1 MPSPTRHLGV
11 RFHHRAQRLHPGRQ
25 AEPIKGRGHFFP
37 RLTHRRSRHC
47 DRHHGRCGHG
57 VAFLSWI
64 RHPEPTGSRRATP
77 LHLFQHW
84 PGHSHVAGQNV
95 SIEYRWAEG
104 SYNRLPTLASD
115 LVSNQVAL
123 IVANG
128 GVATAL
134 AAKSAT
140 TVLPILFVIGVD
152 PVSSG
157 LVVSLNRPGGNMT
170 GVTVLAA
177 SLAPKRLELL
187 VELAPNTNVVA
198 ALVNPSN
205 PAFSTPELAET
216 ERAAQTL
223 GLHLHVLNATS
234 ESQIDAAFE
243 AAVQAKVQ
251 ALLVSADPF
260 FTTRLKQIIALAARH
275 RIPAIYY
282 NREYATAGG
291 LMSYG
296 GSLTEAHR
304 QVGIY
309 AGRVLKGVKPLDL
322 PVQQSAKVDVAI
334 NLRTAKA
341 LGIEVPQNLLAL
353 ADEVIE

>member
-1 MPSPTRHLGV
+1 MKRREFIAGLAGAAAWPFAV
-11 RFHHRAQRLHPGRQ
+11 RAQQPAVPMVGFLGARSPATD
-25 AEPIKGRGHFFP
+25 AENVAAFRKG
-37 RLTHRRSRHC
+37 
-47 DRHHGRCGHG
+47 
-57 VAFLSWI
+57 LS
-64 RHPEPTGSRRATP
+64 EAGY
-77 LHLFQHW
+77 
-84 PGHSHVAGQNV
+84 VEGQNV
-95 SIEYRWAEG
+95 SVEYRWAEG
-104 SYNRLPTLASD
+104 SYTRLPTLASD
-115 LVSNQVAL
+115 LVSSQVAL

-187 VELAPNTNVVA
+187 VEAPNTNVVA

-216 ERAAQTL
+216 QRAAQTL

>member
-1 MPSPTRHLGV
+1 MKRRQFLTLLGGAAATWPLAAWAQQPAMPVIGFLGARSPATDAENV
-11 RFHHRAQRLHPGRQ
+11 AAFH
-25 AEPIKGRGHFFP
+25 KG
-37 RLTHRRSRHC
+37 
-47 DRHHGRCGHG
+47 
-57 VAFLSWI
+57 LS
-64 RHPEPTGSRRATP
+64 ETGY
-77 LHLFQHW
+77 
-84 PGHSHVAGQNV
+84 VEGQNV
-95 SIEYRWAEG
+95 SIKYRWAEG
-104 SYNRLPTLASD
+104 FYNKLPTLASE
-115 LVSNQVAL
+115 LINGQVGV

-140 TVLPILFVIGVD
+140 MALPILFVIGVD

-157 LVVSLNRPGGNMT
+157 LVVSLNRPGGNIT

-177 SLAPKRLELL
+177 SLASKRLELL
-187 VELAPNTNVVA
+187 RELAPTANLFA

-205 PAFSTPELAET
+205 PPFTAPELAET
-216 ERAAQTL
+216 ERAARTL
-223 GLHLHVLNATS
+223 GLHLRVLNATS
-234 ESQIDAAFE
+234 ETEIEKAFE
-243 AAVQAKVQ
+243 AAVQTKVE

-260 FTTRLKQIIALAARH
+260 FTTRLTQIIALAGRH

-309 AGRVLKGVKPLDL
+309 AGRVLKGAKPSDL
-322 PVQQSAKVDVAI
+322 PVQQSARVDVAI

-341 LGIEVPQNLLAL
+341 LGLTIPAGVLAM

>member
-1 MPSPTRHLGV
+1 MRRRDFITLLGGAAAAWPIAARSQSPTMPVIGFLGA
-11 RFHHRAQRLHPGRQ
+11 RSPATD
-25 AEPIKGRGHFFP
+25 AENVSAFRKGLGEAGFVEGH
-37 RLTHRRSRHC
+37 
-47 DRHHGRCGHG
+47 
-57 VAFLSWI
+57 
-64 RHPEPTGSRRATP
+64 
-77 LHLFQHW
+77 
-84 PGHSHVAGQNV
+84 NV

-104 SYNRLPTLASD
+104 IYDRLPKLASE
-115 LVSNQVAL
+115 LTIRQAGV

-157 LVVSLNRPGGNMT
+157 LVVSLNRPGGNIT

-177 SLAPKRLELL
+177 SLASKRLELL
-187 VELAPNTNVVA
+187 RELAPTANLFA

-205 PAFSTPELAET
+205 PPFTGPELAET

-223 GLHLHVLNATS
+223 GLHLRVLNATS
-234 ESQIDAAFE
+234 ETEIEKAFE
-243 AAVQAKVQ
+243 ATVQTKVE

-260 FTTRLKQIIALAARH
+260 FTTRLTQIIALAGRH

-309 AGRVLKGVKPLDL
+309 AGRVLKGAKPSDL
-322 PVQQSAKVDVAI
+322 PVQQSARVDVAI

-341 LGIEVPQNLLAL
+341 LGLTVPAGVLAMAGEIIE
-353 ADEVIE
+353 